1 MQSNKVIQDKTNC
14 KDEKSNTDYCAKK
27 DNAVSLQKVR
37 FSYDGG
43 KTWILDGID
52 LEIAYGQRIAII
64 GKNGSG
70 KSTLSKII
78 AGLSSPDSGIV
89 TLCGIKVFETNNVD
103 SKAYQKARESIGALF
118 QSPEDQIVTT
128 VVEDDVAFG
137 LENLCASKE
146 FMKQNISNALRAVN
160 MENHRFSDPS
170 NMSGGQQQRVAI
182 ASSIA
187 TQSKLLVLDEPTS
200 MLDACAKADVN
211 KLFDKLQARG
221 TTIVQ
226 VTHKIS
232 ECKNADRILMLENG
246 KLRDVSLLELD
257 EFYAEKSPAVIESKR
272 MTENAEKS
280 NAESKNKRDSNKA
293 SKNAAIEISNL
304 SVSYANS
311 QNPIIRDYSL
321 SVKAGEIVAIMGKNG
336 CGKSTLAK
344 AICGLIK
351 YDSGS
356 ICVNGIKISEK
367 TSKSQMRAVR
377 KNIGY
382 VMQLPEQQLFAQTVF
397 EDVAYGPKNFGLEG
411 CELRSR
417 VLSALKSLH
426 IEHLAQKSPFEL
438 SGGQQRLAAIAG
450 ILACNPKILVL
461 DEPTAGL
468 DFEYAKI
475 VLKILSDLHNKG
487 VTIIVITHDFSE
499 AKSLGAR
506 IVTLDSH
513 EKKQVP
519 EQAQDEKLEN
529 TSENAIANG
538 NANTNENTSKN
549 VSTNGSENTS
559 KNKNKNKSLL
569 SLFNTRIILI
579 SCLILMFSAFSITNF
594 YQLGILALSTLALIF
609 LARISPIELLLSLH
623 MFIAIFV
630 FSGLFNL
637 LVVHSGRGLFRI
649 GPILITDDGIKFA
662 ILFASRFS
670 LVILIGSIIVLTI
683 SQTRL
688 TEACASIIS
697 PLKIVGL
704 PSQEIALIMSLAL
717 RFLPTLSKEA
727 ESVALAQ
734 IARGG
739 NIKDGSIKK
748 RLQAITS
755 LIVPGF
761 ASVIRHANTLG
772 LALDSRCYVPGAKRT
787 HLHTEKMRLKDFALL
802 IITLGIV
809 CGIISAGIFV

>member
-1 MQSNKVIQDKTNC
+1 MQSNKVIQDKASDKTSY

-52 LEIAYGQRIAII
+52 LEIAYGQRISII

-70 KSTLSKII
+70 KSTLAKII

-89 TLCGIKVFETNNVD
+89 TLCGIKVFEANNVD

-187 TQSKLLVLDEPTS
+187 TKSKLLVLDEPTS
-200 MLDACAKADVN
+200 MLDSCAKEDVD
-211 KLFDKLQARG
+211 KLFDKLQTSG

-257 EFYAEKSPAVIESKR
+257 EFFTEKSPAVIESKS
-272 MTENAEKS
+272 MTENAKKS
-280 NAESKNKRDSNKA
+280 NT
-293 SKNAAIEISNL
+293 AIEISNL
-304 SVSYANS
+304 NVSYTNS
-311 QNPIIRDYSL
+311 QSPIIRDYSL
-321 SVKAGEIVAIMGKNG
+321 SVKSGEIVAIMGKNG

-344 AICGLIK
+344 AICALIK

-367 TSKSQMRAVR
+367 TSKSQMREIR

-411 CELRSR
+411 RELHSR
-417 VLSALKSLH
+417 VLNALKSLH

-450 ILACNPKILVL
+450 VLACNPKILVL

-487 VTIIVITHDFSE
+487 ITIIVITHDLNE

-506 IVTLDSH
+506 IVTLESR
-513 EKKQVP
+513 KKKEIQEP
-519 EQAQDEKLEN
+519 AQDEKLEN
-529 TSENAIANG
+529 ASENV
-538 NANTNENTSKN
+538 NEKKN
-549 VSTNGSENTS
+549 EI
-559 KNKNKNKSLL
+559 KNKSLL

-609 LARISPIELLLSLH
+609 LARISPIKLLLSLH

-630 FSGLFNL
+630 FSGMFNL
-637 LVVHSGRGLFRI
+637 LVVHSGREIFKI
-649 GPILITDDGIKFA
+649 GPLLITDDGIKFA

-683 SQTRL
+683 SQTQL

-697 PLKIVGL
+697 PLRIIGL

-717 RFLPTLSKEA
+717 RFLPTLAKEA

-802 IITLGIV
+802 IITLAIV
-809 CGIISAGIFV
+809 CGIIFAGIFV

>member
-1 MQSNKVIQDKTNC
+1 MQSNKVIQYKTSC
-14 KDEKSNTDYCAKK
+14 KDEKSNMDYCAKK

-70 KSTLSKII
+70 KSTLAKII

-89 TLCGIKVFETNNVD
+89 TLCGIKVFEANNVD

-146 FMKQNISNALRAVN
+146 FMKQNISKALCAVN

-187 TQSKLLVLDEPTS
+187 TKSKLLVLDEPTS
-200 MLDACAKADVN
+200 MLDSCAKTDVN
-211 KLFDKLQARG
+211 KLFDKLQTRG
-221 TTIVQ
+221 TTIIQ

-246 KLRDVSLLELD
+246 KLRDVSLLELE
-257 EFYAEKSPAVIESKR
+257 EFYAEKSPAVIGSKS
-272 MTENAEKS
+272 MTENVEKSNAENS
-280 NAESKNKRDSNKA
+280 NAESKNKRDSNKTN
-293 SKNAAIEISNL
+293 KNAAIEISNL

-344 AICGLIK
+344 AICALIK

-367 TSKSQMRAVR
+367 TSKSQMREIR

-499 AKSLGAR
+499 AKALGAR
-506 IVTLDSH
+506 IVTLDSR
-513 EKKQVP
+513 KKKEIQ
-519 EQAQDEKLEN
+519 EHAQDEKLEN
-529 TSENAIANG
+529 ASE
-538 NANTNENTSKN
+538 
-549 VSTNGSENTS
+549 NGSE
-559 KNKNKNKSLL
+559 NKNKSLL

-594 YQLGILALSTLALIF
+594 YQLGILALSTLVLIF
-609 LARISPIELLLSLH
+609 LARISPIKLFLSLH

-697 PLKIVGL
+697 PLKSVGL

-717 RFLPTLSKEA
+717 RFLPTLAKEA

-787 HLHTEKMRLKDFALL
+787 HLHTEKIHIKDFALL

-809 CGIISAGIFV
+809 FGIIFAGIFI

>member
-1 MQSNKVIQDKTNC
+1 MQSNKVIQDKTCC
-14 KDEKSNTDYCAKK
+14 KVEKSNTDYFAKK

-70 KSTLSKII
+70 KSTLAKII

-89 TLCGIKVFETNNVD
+89 TLCGIKVFEANNVD

-160 MENHRFSDPS
+160 MENHRFNDPS

-187 TQSKLLVLDEPTS
+187 TKSKLLVLDEPTS
-200 MLDACAKADVN
+200 MLDSCAKEDVN
-211 KLFDKLQARG
+211 KLFNKLQTSG

-257 EFYAEKSPAVIESKR
+257 EFFTEKSPAVIESKS
-272 MTENAEKS
+272 MTENAKKS
-280 NAESKNKRDSNKA
+280 NT
-293 SKNAAIEISNL
+293 AIEISNL
-304 SVSYANS
+304 NVSYTNS
-311 QNPIIRDYSL
+311 QTPIIRDYSL
-321 SVKAGEIVAIMGKNG
+321 SVKSGEIVAIMGKNG

-344 AICGLIK
+344 AICALIK

-367 TSKSQMRAVR
+367 TSKSQMREIR

-411 CELRSR
+411 RELHSR
-417 VLSALKSLH
+417 VLNALKSLH

-450 ILACNPKILVL
+450 VLACNPKILVL

-487 VTIIVITHDFSE
+487 ITIIVITHNLNE

-506 IVTLDSH
+506 IVTLESR
-513 EKKQVP
+513 KKKEIQ
-519 EQAQDEKLEN
+519 EHAQDEKLEN
-529 TSENAIANG
+529 ASENV
-538 NANTNENTSKN
+538 NEKKN
-549 VSTNGSENTS
+549 EI
-559 KNKNKNKSLL
+559 KNKSLL

-609 LARISPIELLLSLH
+609 LARISPIKLLLSLH

-630 FSGLFNL
+630 FSGMFNL
-637 LVVHSGRGLFRI
+637 LVVHSGREIFKI
-649 GPILITDDGIKFA
+649 GPLLITDDGIKFA

-697 PLKIVGL
+697 PLKSVGL

-748 RLQAITS
+748 RLRAITS

-772 LALDSRCYVPGAKRT
+772 LALDSRCYVPGSKRT

-802 IITLGIV
+802 IITLAIV
-809 CGIISAGIFV
+809 CGIIFAGIFVY

>member
-1 MQSNKVIQDKTNC
+1 MQSNKVIQDKTCC
-14 KDEKSNTDYCAKK
+14 KVEKSNTDYCAKK
-27 DNAVSLQKVR
+27 DNAISLQKVR

-70 KSTLSKII
+70 KSTLAKII

-89 TLCGIKVFETNNVD
+89 TLCGIKVFEANNVD

-187 TQSKLLVLDEPTS
+187 TKSKLLVLDEPTS
-200 MLDACAKADVN
+200 MLDSCAKEDVN
-211 KLFDKLQARG
+211 KLFNKLQTSG

-257 EFYAEKSPAVIESKR
+257 EFFTEKSPAVIESKS
-272 MTENAEKS
+272 MTENAKKS
-280 NAESKNKRDSNKA
+280 NT
-293 SKNAAIEISNL
+293 AIEISNL
-304 SVSYANS
+304 NVSYTNS
-311 QNPIIRDYSL
+311 QTPIIRDYSL
-321 SVKAGEIVAIMGKNG
+321 SVKSGEIVAIMGKNG

-344 AICGLIK
+344 AICALIK

-367 TSKSQMRAVR
+367 TSKSQMREIR

-411 CELRSR
+411 RELHSR
-417 VLSALKSLH
+417 VLNALKSLH

-487 VTIIVITHDFSE
+487 VTIIVITHDLNE

-506 IVTLDSH
+506 IVTLDSR
-513 EKKQVP
+513 KKKEIQ
-519 EQAQDEKLEN
+519 EHAQDEKLEN
-529 TSENAIANG
+529 ASENV
-538 NANTNENTSKN
+538 NEI
-549 VSTNGSENTS
+549 
-559 KNKNKNKSLL
+559 KNKSLL

-609 LARISPIELLLSLH
+609 LARISPIKLLLSLH

-630 FSGLFNL
+630 FSGMFNL
-637 LVVHSGRGLFRI
+637 LVVHSGREIFKI
-649 GPILITDDGIKFA
+649 GPLLITDDGIKFA

-683 SQTRL
+683 SQTQL

-697 PLKIVGL
+697 PLKIIGL

-717 RFLPTLSKEA
+717 RFLPTLAKEA

-787 HLHTEKMRLKDFALL
+787 HLHTEKIRIKDFALL
-802 IITLGIV
+802 SVTLAIV
-809 CGIISAGIFV
+809 CGIIFAGIFV

>member
-1 MQSNKVIQDKTNC
+1 MQSNKVIQDKTCC
-14 KDEKSNTDYCAKK
+14 KVEKSNTDYFAKK

-70 KSTLSKII
+70 KSTLAKII

-89 TLCGIKVFETNNVD
+89 TLCGIKVFEANNVD

-187 TQSKLLVLDEPTS
+187 TKSKLLVLDEPTS
-200 MLDACAKADVN
+200 MLDSCAKEDVN
-211 KLFDKLQARG
+211 KLFNKLQTSG

-257 EFYAEKSPAVIESKR
+257 EFFTEKSPAVIESKS
-272 MTENAEKS
+272 MTENAKKS
-280 NAESKNKRDSNKA
+280 NT
-293 SKNAAIEISNL
+293 AIEISNL
-304 SVSYANS
+304 NVSYTNS
-311 QNPIIRDYSL
+311 QSPIIRDYSL
-321 SVKAGEIVAIMGKNG
+321 SVKSGEIVAIMGKNG

-344 AICGLIK
+344 AICALIK

-367 TSKSQMRAVR
+367 TSKSQMREIR

-411 CELRSR
+411 RELHSR
-417 VLSALKSLH
+417 VLNALKSLH

-450 ILACNPKILVL
+450 VLACNPKILVL

-487 VTIIVITHDFSE
+487 ITIIVITHNLNE

-506 IVTLDSH
+506 IVTLESR
-513 EKKQVP
+513 KKKEIQ
-519 EQAQDEKLEN
+519 EHAQDEKLEN
-529 TSENAIANG
+529 ASENV
-538 NANTNENTSKN
+538 NEKKN
-549 VSTNGSENTS
+549 EI
-559 KNKNKNKSLL
+559 KNKSLL

-609 LARISPIELLLSLH
+609 LARISPIKLLLSLH

-630 FSGLFNL
+630 FSGMFNL
-637 LVVHSGRGLFRI
+637 LVVHSGREIFKI
-649 GPILITDDGIKFA
+649 GPLLITDDGIKFA

-697 PLKIVGL
+697 PLKSVGL

-748 RLQAITS
+748 RLRAITS

-772 LALDSRCYVPGAKRT
+772 LALDSRCYVPGSKRT

-802 IITLGIV
+802 IITLAIV
-809 CGIISAGIFV
+809 CGIIFAGIFVY

>member
-1 MQSNKVIQDKTNC
+1 MQSNKVIQDKTCC
-14 KDEKSNTDYCAKK
+14 KVEKSNTDYFAKK

-70 KSTLSKII
+70 KSTLAKII

-89 TLCGIKVFETNNVD
+89 TLCGIKVFEANNVD

-187 TQSKLLVLDEPTS
+187 TKSKLIVLDEPTS
-200 MLDACAKADVN
+200 MLDSCAKEDVN
-211 KLFDKLQARG
+211 KLFNKLQTSG

-257 EFYAEKSPAVIESKR
+257 EFFTEKSPAVIESKS
-272 MTENAEKS
+272 MTENAKKS
-280 NAESKNKRDSNKA
+280 NT
-293 SKNAAIEISNL
+293 AIEISNL
-304 SVSYANS
+304 NVSYTNS
-311 QNPIIRDYSL
+311 QTPIIRDYSL
-321 SVKAGEIVAIMGKNG
+321 SVKSGEIVAIMGKNG

-344 AICGLIK
+344 TICALIK

-367 TSKSQMRAVR
+367 TSKSQMREIR

-411 CELRSR
+411 RELHSR
-417 VLSALKSLH
+417 VLNALKSLH

-450 ILACNPKILVL
+450 VLACNPKILVL

-487 VTIIVITHDFSE
+487 ITIIVITHDLNE

-506 IVTLDSH
+506 IVTLESR
-513 EKKQVP
+513 KKKEIQEP
-519 EQAQDEKLEN
+519 AQDEKLEN
-529 TSENAIANG
+529 ASENV
-538 NANTNENTSKN
+538 NEKKN
-549 VSTNGSENTS
+549 EI
-559 KNKNKNKSLL
+559 KNKSLL

-609 LARISPIELLLSLH
+609 LARISPIKLLLSLH

-630 FSGLFNL
+630 FSGMFNL
-637 LVVHSGRGLFRI
+637 LVVHSGREIFKI
-649 GPILITDDGIKFA
+649 GPLLITDDGIKFA

-683 SQTRL
+683 SQTQL

-697 PLKIVGL
+697 PLRIIGL

-717 RFLPTLSKEA
+717 RFLPTLAKEA

-802 IITLGIV
+802 IITLAIV
-809 CGIISAGIFV
+809 CGIIFAGIFV

>member
-1 MQSNKVIQDKTNC
+1 MQSNKVIQDKTSC
-14 KDEKSNTDYCAKK
+14 KVEKSNTDYCAKK

-89 TLCGIKVFETNNVD
+89 TLCGIKVFEANNVD

-187 TQSKLLVLDEPTS
+187 TKSKLLVLDEPTS
-200 MLDACAKADVN
+200 MLDSCAKEDVN
-211 KLFDKLQARG
+211 KLFDKLQASG

-257 EFYAEKSPAVIESKR
+257 EFFTEKSPAVIESKS
-272 MTENAEKS
+272 MTKNVESS
-280 NAESKNKRDSNKA
+280 NT
-293 SKNAAIEISNL
+293 AIEISNL
-304 SVSYANS
+304 RLSYSKN
-311 QNPIIRDYSL
+311 QTPILCDYSL
-321 SVKAGEIVAIMGKNG
+321 SVKSGEIVAIMGKNG

-344 AICGLIK
+344 AICALIK

-367 TSKSQMRAVR
+367 TNKSQMREIR

-411 CELRSR
+411 RELHSR
-417 VLSALKSLH
+417 VLNTLKSLH

-438 SGGQQRLAAIAG
+438 SGGQQRLVAIAG

-487 VTIIVITHDFSE
+487 VTIIVITHDLNE

-506 IVTLDSH
+506 IVTLDSN
-513 EKKQVP
+513 KKKRVQ
-519 EQAQDEKLEN
+519 EQDEKLEN
-529 TSENAIANG
+529 ASE
-538 NANTNENTSKN
+538 
-549 VSTNGSENTS
+549 NGSE
-559 KNKNKNKSLL
+559 NKNKNKSLL

-609 LARISPIELLLSLH
+609 LARISPIKLLLSLH

-630 FSGLFNL
+630 FSGMFNL
-637 LVVHSGRGLFRI
+637 LVVHSGKGLFRI
-649 GPILITDDGIKFA
+649 GPLLITDDGIKFA

-697 PLKIVGL
+697 PLKSVGL

-748 RLQAITS
+748 RLRAITS

-787 HLHTEKMRLKDFALL
+787 HLHTEKIHIKDFALL
-802 IITLGIV
+802 SVTLAIV
-809 CGIISAGIFV
+809 FGIIFAGIFIA

>member
-1 MQSNKVIQDKTNC
+1 MQSNKVIQYKTSC
-14 KDEKSNTDYCAKK
+14 KVEKSNTDYCAKK

-89 TLCGIKVFETNNVD
+89 TLCGIKVFEANNVD

-187 TQSKLLVLDEPTS
+187 TKSKLLVLDEPTS
-200 MLDACAKADVN
+200 MLDSCAKEDVN
-211 KLFDKLQARG
+211 KLFDKLQTSG

-257 EFYAEKSPAVIESKR
+257 EFFTEKSPAVIESKS
-272 MTENAEKS
+272 MTENVENS
-280 NAESKNKRDSNKA
+280 NIASKNKHDSNKTNKNTA
-293 SKNAAIEISNL
+293 IEVSNLRLSYSKN
-304 SVSYANS
+304 
-311 QNPIIRDYSL
+311 QTPILCDYSL
-321 SVKAGEIVAIMGKNG
+321 SVKSGEIVAIMGKNG

-344 AICGLIK
+344 AICALIK

-367 TSKSQMRAVR
+367 TSKSQMREIR

-411 CELRSR
+411 RELHYR
-417 VLSALKSLH
+417 VLNALKSLH

-450 ILACNPKILVL
+450 VLACNPKILVL

-487 VTIIVITHDFSE
+487 VTIIVITHDLNE

-506 IVTLDSH
+506 IVTLDSN
-513 EKKQVP
+513 KKKEIQ
-519 EQAQDEKLEN
+519 EHAQDEKLEN
-529 TSENAIANG
+529 ASENDSG
-538 NANTNENTSKN
+538 NKNE
-549 VSTNGSENTS
+549 
-559 KNKNKNKSLL
+559 NKNKSLL

-609 LARISPIELLLSLH
+609 LARISPIKLLLSLH

-630 FSGLFNL
+630 FSGMFNL
-637 LVVHSGRGLFRI
+637 LVVHSGKELFRI
-649 GPILITDDGIKFA
+649 GPLLITDDGIKFA

-772 LALDSRCYVPGAKRT
+772 LALDSRCYIPGAKRT
-787 HLHTEKMRLKDFALL
+787 HLHTEKIHIKDFALL
-802 IITLGIV
+802 SITLAIV
-809 CGIISAGIFV
+809 CGIIFAGIFVY

>member
-1 MQSNKVIQDKTNC
+1 MQSNKVIQDKASDKTSY

-52 LEIAYGQRIAII
+52 LEIAYGQRISII

-70 KSTLSKII
+70 KSTLAKII

-89 TLCGIKVFETNNVD
+89 TLCGIKVFEANNVD

-187 TQSKLLVLDEPTS
+187 TKSKLLVLDEPTS
-200 MLDACAKADVN
+200 MLDSCAKEDVN
-211 KLFDKLQARG
+211 KLFDKLQASG

-257 EFYAEKSPAVIESKR
+257 EFFTEKSPAVIESKS
-272 MTENAEKS
+272 MTENAENS
-280 NAESKNKRDSNKA
+280 NIASSNIASKNKHDSNKTN
-293 SKNAAIEISNL
+293 KNIAIEISNL
-304 SVSYANS
+304 RLSYSKN
-311 QNPIIRDYSL
+311 QTPILCDYSL
-321 SVKAGEIVAIMGKNG
+321 SVKSGEIVAIMGKNG

-344 AICGLIK
+344 AICALIK

-367 TSKSQMRAVR
+367 TSKSQMREIR

-411 CELRSR
+411 RELHSR
-417 VLSALKSLH
+417 VLNALKSLH

-468 DFEYAKI
+468 DFEYEKI

-487 VTIIVITHDFSE
+487 VTIIVITHDLNE
-499 AKSLGAR
+499 AKALGAR
-506 IVTLDSH
+506 IITLDSR
-513 EKKQVP
+513 KKKEIQ
-519 EQAQDEKLEN
+519 EHAQDEKLEN
-529 TSENAIANG
+529 ASE
-538 NANTNENTSKN
+538 
-549 VSTNGSENTS
+549 NGSE
-559 KNKNKNKSLL
+559 NKNKSLL

-609 LARISPIELLLSLH
+609 LARISPIKLLLSLH

-630 FSGLFNL
+630 FSGMFNL

-649 GPILITDDGIKFA
+649 GPLLITDDGIKFA

-697 PLKIVGL
+697 PLKSVGL
-704 PSQEIALIMSLAL
+704 PTQEIALIMSLAL

-748 RLQAITS
+748 RLRAITS

-787 HLHTEKMRLKDFALL
+787 HLHTEKIHIKDFALL
-802 IITLGIV
+802 SVTLAIV
-809 CGIISAGIFV
+809 CGIIFAGIFI

>member
-1 MQSNKVIQDKTNC
+1 MQSNKVIQDKTCC
-14 KDEKSNTDYCAKK
+14 KVEKSNTDYCAKK

-70 KSTLSKII
+70 KSTLAKII

-89 TLCGIKVFETNNVD
+89 KLCGIKVFETNNVD

-187 TQSKLLVLDEPTS
+187 TRSKLLVLDEPTS
-200 MLDACAKADVN
+200 MLDSYAKEDVD
-211 KLFDKLQARG
+211 KLFDKLQTSG

-257 EFYAEKSPAVIESKR
+257 EFFTEKSPAVIEK
-272 MTENAEKS
+272 NATQKNETQKNAKKS
-280 NAESKNKRDSNKA
+280 NI
-293 SKNAAIEISNL
+293 AIEVSNL
-304 SVSYANS
+304 KLSYNKN
-311 QNPIIRDYSL
+311 QTPILRDYSL
-321 SVKAGEIVAIMGKNG
+321 SVKSGEIVAIMGKNG

-344 AICGLIK
+344 AICALIK

-367 TSKSQMRAVR
+367 TSKSQMREIR

-411 CELRSR
+411 RELHSR
-417 VLSALKSLH
+417 VLNALKSLH

-450 ILACNPKILVL
+450 VLACNPKILVL

-487 VTIIVITHDFSE
+487 ITIIVITHDLNE

-506 IVTLDSH
+506 IVTLESR
-513 EKKQVP
+513 KKKEIQ
-519 EQAQDEKLEN
+519 EHAQDEKLEN
-529 TSENAIANG
+529 ASENV
-538 NANTNENTSKN
+538 NEKKN
-549 VSTNGSENTS
+549 EI
-559 KNKNKNKSLL
+559 KNKSLL

-609 LARISPIELLLSLH
+609 LARISPIKLLLSLH

-630 FSGLFNL
+630 FSGMFNL
-637 LVVHSGRGLFRI
+637 LVVHSGREIFKI
-649 GPILITDDGIKFA
+649 GPLLITDDGIKFA

-683 SQTRL
+683 SQTQL

-697 PLKIVGL
+697 PLKIIGL

-717 RFLPTLSKEA
+717 RFLPTLAKEA

-787 HLHTEKMRLKDFALL
+787 HLHTEKIRIKDFALL
-802 IITLGIV
+802 SVTLAIV
-809 CGIISAGIFV
+809 CGIIFAGIFV

>member
-1 MQSNKVIQDKTNC
+1 MQSNKVIQDKTCC
-14 KDEKSNTDYCAKK
+14 KVEKSNTDYFAKK

-70 KSTLSKII
+70 KSTLAKII

-89 TLCGIKVFETNNVD
+89 TLCGIKVFEANNVD

-187 TQSKLLVLDEPTS
+187 TKSKLLVLDEPTS
-200 MLDACAKADVN
+200 MLDSCAKEDVN
-211 KLFDKLQARG
+211 KLFNKLQTSG

-257 EFYAEKSPAVIESKR
+257 EFFTEKSPSVIESKS
-272 MTENAEKS
+272 MTENAKKS
-280 NAESKNKRDSNKA
+280 NT
-293 SKNAAIEISNL
+293 AIEISNL
-304 SVSYANS
+304 NVSYTNS
-311 QNPIIRDYSL
+311 QTPIIRDYSL
-321 SVKAGEIVAIMGKNG
+321 SVKSGEIVAIMGKNG

-344 AICGLIK
+344 AICALIK

-367 TSKSQMRAVR
+367 TSKSQMREIR

-411 CELRSR
+411 RELHSR
-417 VLSALKSLH
+417 VLNALKSLH

-450 ILACNPKILVL
+450 VLACNPKILVL

-487 VTIIVITHDFSE
+487 ITIIVITHDLNE

-506 IVTLDSH
+506 IVTLESR
-513 EKKQVP
+513 KKKEIQ
-519 EQAQDEKLEN
+519 EHAQDEKLEN
-529 TSENAIANG
+529 ASENV
-538 NANTNENTSKN
+538 NEKKN
-549 VSTNGSENTS
+549 EI
-559 KNKNKNKSLL
+559 KNKSLL

-609 LARISPIELLLSLH
+609 LARISPIKLLLSLH

-630 FSGLFNL
+630 FSGMFNL
-637 LVVHSGRGLFRI
+637 LVVHSGREIFKI
-649 GPILITDDGIKFA
+649 GPLLITDDGIKFA

-683 SQTRL
+683 SQTQL

-697 PLKIVGL
+697 PLRIIGL

-717 RFLPTLSKEA
+717 RFLPTLAKEA

-802 IITLGIV
+802 IITLAIV
-809 CGIISAGIFV
+809 CGIIFAGIFV

>member
-1 MQSNKVIQDKTNC
+1 MQSNKFIQDKTSC
-14 KDEKSNTDYCAKK
+14 KDEKSNKYYCTKK
-27 DNAVSLQKVR
+27 DNAVSLQNIR

-70 KSTLSKII
+70 KSTLAKII

-103 SKAYQKARESIGALF
+103 PKAYQKARESIGALF

-146 FMKQNISNALRAVN
+146 FMKHNINNALRAVN
-160 MENHRFSDPS
+160 MENQRFSNPS

-187 TQSKLLVLDEPTS
+187 MQSKLLVLDEPTS
-200 MLDACAKADVN
+200 MLDSYAKADVD
-211 KLFDKLQARG
+211 KLFETLQTRG

-246 KLRDVSLLELD
+246 RLRDVCISKLEG
-257 EFYAEKSPAVIESKR
+257 FCKEKSPAVIESKS
-272 MTENAEKS
+272 MTENVETSNPKKS
-280 NAESKNKRDSNKA
+280 NT
-293 SKNAAIEISNL
+293 AIEISNL
-304 SVSYANS
+304 NVSYANS
-311 QNPIIRDYSL
+311 QSPIIKDYSL
-321 SVKAGEIVAIMGKNG
+321 SVKSGEIVAIMGKNG

-356 ICVNGIKISEK
+356 VYINGIKISEK
-367 TSKSQMRAVR
+367 TSKSQMREIR

-397 EDVAYGPKNFGLEG
+397 EDVEYGPKNFGLEG
-411 CELRSR
+411 CELDSR
-417 VLSALKSLH
+417 VLNTLKSLH

-450 ILACNPKILVL
+450 VLACNPKILVL

-468 DFEYAKI
+468 DFESAE
-475 VLKILSDLHNKG
+475 ILRRILNDLHNKG
-487 VTIIVITHDFSE
+487 VTIIVVTHDLNE
-499 AKSLGAR
+499 AKTLGAR
-506 IVTLDSH
+506 IVTLDSR
-513 EKKQVP
+513 EKK

-529 TSENAIANG
+529 ASE
-538 NANTNENTSKN
+538 
-549 VSTNGSENTS
+549 NGSEN
-559 KNKNKNKSLL
+559 KNENKNKSLL

-609 LARISPIELLLSLH
+609 LARISPIKLLLSLH

-630 FSGLFNL
+630 FSGMFNL
-637 LVVHSGRGLFRI
+637 LVVHSGKGLFRI
-649 GPILITDDGIKFA
+649 GPLLITDDGIKFA

-697 PLKIVGL
+697 PLKSVGL

-748 RLQAITS
+748 RLRAITS

-761 ASVIRHANTLG
+761 ASVIRHADTLG

-802 IITLGIV
+802 IITLAIV
-809 CGIISAGIFV
+809 FGIIFAGIFIY

>member
-1 MQSNKVIQDKTNC
+1 MQSNKVIQDKTSC
-14 KDEKSNTDYCAKK
+14 KDEKSNKDYCTKK
-27 DNAVSLQKVR
+27 DNAVSLQNIR

-70 KSTLSKII
+70 KSTLAKII

-103 SKAYQKARESIGALF
+103 PKAYQKARESIGALF

-146 FMKQNISNALRAVN
+146 FMKHNINNALRAVN
-160 MENHRFSDPS
+160 MENQRFSNPS

-187 TQSKLLVLDEPTS
+187 MQSKLLVLDEPTS
-200 MLDACAKADVN
+200 MLDSCAKADVD
-211 KLFDKLQARG
+211 KLFETLQTRG

-246 KLRDVSLLELD
+246 KLRDVCISKLEG
-257 EFYAEKSPAVIESKR
+257 FCKEKSPAVIESKS
-272 MTENAEKS
+272 MTENAKKS
-280 NAESKNKRDSNKA
+280 NTKKSNT
-293 SKNAAIEISNL
+293 AIEISNL
-304 SVSYANS
+304 NVSYANS
-311 QNPIIRDYSL
+311 QSPIIRDYSL

-356 ICVNGIKISEK
+356 VYINGIKISEK
-367 TSKSQMRAVR
+367 TSKSQMREIR

-411 CELRSR
+411 CELDSR
-417 VLSALKSLH
+417 VLNTLKSLH

-450 ILACNPKILVL
+450 VLACNPKILVL

-468 DFEYAKI
+468 DFESAE
-475 VLKILSDLHNKG
+475 ILRRILNDLHNKG
-487 VTIIVITHDFSE
+487 VTIIVVTHDLNE
-499 AKSLGAR
+499 AKTLGAR
-506 IVTLDSH
+506 IVTLDSR
-513 EKKQVP
+513 EKKK
-519 EQAQDEKLEN
+519 QAQDEKLEN
-529 TSENAIANG
+529 A
-538 NANTNENTSKN
+538 NEN
-549 VSTNGSENTS
+549 VSE
-559 KNKNKNKSLL
+559 NKNKSLL

-594 YQLGILALSTLALIF
+594 YQLGILALSTLVLIF
-609 LARISPIELLLSLH
+609 LARISPIKLLSSLH

-649 GPILITDDGIKFA
+649 GPLLITDDGIKFA

-683 SQTRL
+683 SQTQL
-688 TEACASIIS
+688 SEACASIIS
-697 PLKIVGL
+697 PLKIIGL

-717 RFLPTLSKEA
+717 RFLPTLAKEA

-761 ASVIRHANTLG
+761 ASVIRHADTLG

-802 IITLGIV
+802 IITLAIV
-809 CGIISAGIFV
+809 CGIIFAGIFV

>member
-1 MQSNKVIQDKTNC
+1 MQSNKVIQYKTSC
-14 KDEKSNTDYCAKK
+14 KDEKSNMDYCAKK

-89 TLCGIKVFETNNVD
+89 TLCGIKVFEANNVD

-146 FMKQNISNALRAVN
+146 FMKKNISNALRAVN

-187 TQSKLLVLDEPTS
+187 TKSKLLVLDEPTS
-200 MLDACAKADVN
+200 MLDSCAKEDVN
-211 KLFDKLQARG
+211 KLFDKLQASG

-257 EFYAEKSPAVIESKR
+257 EFFTEKSPAVIESKS
-272 MTENAEKS
+272 MTENVENS
-280 NAESKNKRDSNKA
+280 NT
-293 SKNAAIEISNL
+293 AIEISNL
-304 SVSYANS
+304 RLSYSKN
-311 QNPIIRDYSL
+311 QTPILCDYSL
-321 SVKAGEIVAIMGKNG
+321 SVKSGEIVAIMGKNG

-344 AICGLIK
+344 AICALIK

-367 TSKSQMRAVR
+367 TSKSQMREIR

-411 CELRSR
+411 CELDSR
-417 VLSALKSLH
+417 VLNTLKSMH

-438 SGGQQRLAAIAG
+438 SGGQQRLVAIAG

-506 IVTLDSH
+506 IVTLDSNK
-513 EKKQVP
+513 KKQVQ
-519 EQAQDEKLEN
+519 EQVQVQAQAEKLEN
-529 TSENAIANG
+529 GSD
-538 NANTNENTSKN
+538 
-549 VSTNGSENTS
+549 NGSEN
-559 KNKNKNKSLL
+559 KNENKNKSLL

-609 LARISPIELLLSLH
+609 LARISPIKLLLSLH

-630 FSGLFNL
+630 FSGMFNL
-637 LVVHSGRGLFRI
+637 LVVHSGKELFRI
-649 GPILITDDGIKFA
+649 GPLSITDDGIKFA

-748 RLQAITS
+748 RLRAITS

-787 HLHTEKMRLKDFALL
+787 HLHTEKIRIKDFAVLSV
-802 IITLGIV
+802 TLAIV
-809 CGIISAGIFV
+809 CGIIFAGIFI

>member
-1 MQSNKVIQDKTNC
+1 MQSNKVIQDKTCC
-14 KDEKSNTDYCAKK
+14 KVEKSNTDYFAKK

-70 KSTLSKII
+70 KSTLAKII

-89 TLCGIKVFETNNVD
+89 TLCGIKVFEANNVD

-160 MENHRFSDPS
+160 MENHSFSDPS

-187 TQSKLLVLDEPTS
+187 TKSKLLVLDEPTS
-200 MLDACAKADVN
+200 MLDSCAKEDVN
-211 KLFDKLQARG
+211 KLFNKLQTSG

-257 EFYAEKSPAVIESKR
+257 EFFTEKSPAVIESKS
-272 MTENAEKS
+272 MTENAKKS
-280 NAESKNKRDSNKA
+280 NT
-293 SKNAAIEISNL
+293 AIEISNL
-304 SVSYANS
+304 NVSYTNS
-311 QNPIIRDYSL
+311 QTPIIRDYSL
-321 SVKAGEIVAIMGKNG
+321 SVKSGEIVAIMGKNG

-344 AICGLIK
+344 AICALIK

-367 TSKSQMRAVR
+367 TSKSQMREIR

-411 CELRSR
+411 RELHSR
-417 VLSALKSLH
+417 VLNALKSLH

-450 ILACNPKILVL
+450 VLACNPKILVL

-487 VTIIVITHDFSE
+487 ITIIVITHDLNE

-506 IVTLDSH
+506 IVTLESR
-513 EKKQVP
+513 KKKEIQ
-519 EQAQDEKLEN
+519 EHAQDEKLEN
-529 TSENAIANG
+529 ASENV
-538 NANTNENTSKN
+538 NEKKN
-549 VSTNGSENTS
+549 EI
-559 KNKNKNKSLL
+559 KNKSLL

-609 LARISPIELLLSLH
+609 LARISPIKLLLSLH

-630 FSGLFNL
+630 FSGMFNL
-637 LVVHSGRGLFRI
+637 LVVHSGREIFKI
-649 GPILITDDGIKFA
+649 GPLLITDDGIKFA

-683 SQTRL
+683 SQTQL

-697 PLKIVGL
+697 PLKIIGL

-717 RFLPTLSKEA
+717 RFLPTLAKEA

-787 HLHTEKMRLKDFALL
+787 HLHTEKIRIKDFALL
-802 IITLGIV
+802 SVTLAIV
-809 CGIISAGIFV
+809 CGIIFAGIFV

>member
-1 MQSNKVIQDKTNC
+1 MQSNKVIQYKTSC
-14 KDEKSNTDYCAKK
+14 KVEKSNTDYFAKK

-89 TLCGIKVFETNNVD
+89 TLCGIKVFEANNVD

-187 TQSKLLVLDEPTS
+187 TKSKLLVLDEPTS
-200 MLDACAKADVN
+200 MLDSCAKEDVN
-211 KLFDKLQARG
+211 KLFNKLQTSG

-257 EFYAEKSPAVIESKR
+257 EFFTEKSPAVIESKS
-272 MTENAEKS
+272 MTENAKKS
-280 NAESKNKRDSNKA
+280 NT
-293 SKNAAIEISNL
+293 AIEISNL
-304 SVSYANS
+304 NVSYTNS
-311 QNPIIRDYSL
+311 QTPIIRDYSL
-321 SVKAGEIVAIMGKNG
+321 SVKSGEIVAIMGKNG

-344 AICGLIK
+344 AICALIK

-367 TSKSQMRAVR
+367 TSKSQMREIR

-411 CELRSR
+411 RELHSR
-417 VLSALKSLH
+417 VLNALKSLH

-450 ILACNPKILVL
+450 VLACNPKILVL

-487 VTIIVITHDFSE
+487 ITIIVITHDLNE

-506 IVTLDSH
+506 IVTLESR
-513 EKKQVP
+513 KKKEIQEP
-519 EQAQDEKLEN
+519 AQDEKLEN
-529 TSENAIANG
+529 ASENV
-538 NANTNENTSKN
+538 NEKKN
-549 VSTNGSENTS
+549 EI
-559 KNKNKNKSLL
+559 KNKSLL

-609 LARISPIELLLSLH
+609 LARISPIKLLLSLH

-630 FSGLFNL
+630 FSGMFNL
-637 LVVHSGRGLFRI
+637 LVVHSGREIFKI
-649 GPILITDDGIKFA
+649 GPLLITDDGIKFA

-683 SQTRL
+683 SQTQL

-697 PLKIVGL
+697 PLKIIGL

-717 RFLPTLSKEA
+717 RFLPTLAKEA

-787 HLHTEKMRLKDFALL
+787 HLHTEKIRIKDFALL
-802 IITLGIV
+802 SVTLAIV
-809 CGIISAGIFV
+809 CGIIFAGIFV

>member
-1 MQSNKVIQDKTNC
+1 MQSNKVIQDKTCC
-14 KDEKSNTDYCAKK
+14 KVEKSNTDYFAKK

-70 KSTLSKII
+70 KSTLAKII

-89 TLCGIKVFETNNVD
+89 TLCGIKVFEANNVD

-160 MENHRFSDPS
+160 MENHRFNDPS

-187 TQSKLLVLDEPTS
+187 TKSKLLVLDEPTS
-200 MLDACAKADVN
+200 MLDSCAKEDVN
-211 KLFDKLQARG
+211 KLFNKLQTSG

-257 EFYAEKSPAVIESKR
+257 EFFTEKSPAVIESKS
-272 MTENAEKS
+272 MTENAKKS
-280 NAESKNKRDSNKA
+280 NT
-293 SKNAAIEISNL
+293 AIEISNL
-304 SVSYANS
+304 NVSYTNS
-311 QNPIIRDYSL
+311 QTPIIRDYSL
-321 SVKAGEIVAIMGKNG
+321 SVKSGEIVAIMGKNG

-344 AICGLIK
+344 TICALIK

-367 TSKSQMRAVR
+367 TSKSQMREIR

-411 CELRSR
+411 RELHSR
-417 VLSALKSLH
+417 VLNALKSLH

-450 ILACNPKILVL
+450 VLACNPKILVL

-487 VTIIVITHDFSE
+487 ITIIVITHDLNE

-506 IVTLDSH
+506 IVTLESR
-513 EKKQVP
+513 KKKEIQ
-519 EQAQDEKLEN
+519 EHAQDEKLEN
-529 TSENAIANG
+529 ASENV
-538 NANTNENTSKN
+538 NEKKN
-549 VSTNGSENTS
+549 EI
-559 KNKNKNKSLL
+559 KNKSLL

-609 LARISPIELLLSLH
+609 LARISPIKLLLSLH

-630 FSGLFNL
+630 FSGMFNL
-637 LVVHSGRGLFRI
+637 LVVHSGREIFKI
-649 GPILITDDGIKFA
+649 GPLLITDDGIKFA

-683 SQTRL
+683 SQTQL
-688 TEACASIIS
+688 TEACASLIS
-697 PLKIVGL
+697 PLRIIGL

-717 RFLPTLSKEA
+717 RFLPTLAKEA

-802 IITLGIV
+802 IITLAIV
-809 CGIISAGIFV
+809 CGIIFAGIFV

>member
-1 MQSNKVIQDKTNC
+1 MQSNKVIQDKTCC
-14 KDEKSNTDYCAKK
+14 KVEKGNTDYFAKK

-37 FSYDGG
+37 FSYDDG

-70 KSTLSKII
+70 KSTLAKII

-89 TLCGIKVFETNNVD
+89 TLCGIKVFEANNVD

-187 TQSKLLVLDEPTS
+187 TKSKLLVLDEPTS
-200 MLDACAKADVN
+200 MLDSCAKEDVN
-211 KLFDKLQARG
+211 KLFNKLQTSG

-257 EFYAEKSPAVIESKR
+257 EFFTEKSPAVIESKS
-272 MTENAEKS
+272 MTENAKKS
-280 NAESKNKRDSNKA
+280 NT
-293 SKNAAIEISNL
+293 AIEISNL
-304 SVSYANS
+304 NVSYTNS
-311 QNPIIRDYSL
+311 QSPIIRDYSL
-321 SVKAGEIVAIMGKNG
+321 SVKSCEIVAIMGKNG

-344 AICGLIK
+344 AICALIK

-367 TSKSQMRAVR
+367 TSKSQMREIR

-411 CELRSR
+411 RELHSR
-417 VLSALKSLH
+417 VLNALKSLH

-450 ILACNPKILVL
+450 VLACNPKILVL

-487 VTIIVITHDFSE
+487 ITIIVITHDLNE

-506 IVTLDSH
+506 IVTLESR
-513 EKKQVP
+513 KKKEIQ
-519 EQAQDEKLEN
+519 EHAQDEKLEN
-529 TSENAIANG
+529 ASENV
-538 NANTNENTSKN
+538 NEKKN
-549 VSTNGSENTS
+549 EI
-559 KNKNKNKSLL
+559 KNKSLL

-609 LARISPIELLLSLH
+609 LARISPIKLLLSLH

-630 FSGLFNL
+630 FSGMFNL
-637 LVVHSGRGLFRI
+637 LVVHSGREIFKI
-649 GPILITDDGIKFA
+649 GPLLITDDGIKFA

-683 SQTRL
+683 SQTQL

-697 PLKIVGL
+697 PLRIIGL

-717 RFLPTLSKEA
+717 RFLPTLAKEA

-802 IITLGIV
+802 IITLAIV
-809 CGIISAGIFV
+809 CGIIFAGIFV

>member
-1 MQSNKVIQDKTNC
+1 MQSNKVIQYKTSC
-14 KDEKSNTDYCAKK
+14 KDEKSNMDYCAKK

-70 KSTLSKII
+70 KSTLAKII

-89 TLCGIKVFETNNVD
+89 TLCGIKVFEANNVD

-146 FMKQNISNALRAVN
+146 FMKKNISNALRAVN

-187 TQSKLLVLDEPTS
+187 TKSKLLVLDEPTS
-200 MLDACAKADVN
+200 MLDSCAKTDVN
-211 KLFDKLQARG
+211 KLFDKLQTRG

-246 KLRDVSLLELD
+246 KLRDVSLLELE
-257 EFYAEKSPAVIESKR
+257 EFYAEKSPAVIGSKS
-272 MTENAEKS
+272 MTENVEKSNAENS
-280 NAESKNKRDSNKA
+280 NAESKNKRDSNKTN
-293 SKNAAIEISNL
+293 KNAAIEISNL

-344 AICGLIK
+344 AICALIK

-367 TSKSQMRAVR
+367 TSKSQMREIR

-450 ILACNPKILVL
+450 FLACNPKILVL

-506 IVTLDSH
+506 IVTLDSR
-513 EKKQVP
+513 EKKQAQ
-519 EQAQDEKLEN
+519 EQAQVQVQAQAEKLEN
-529 TSENAIANG
+529 ASD
-538 NANTNENTSKN
+538 
-549 VSTNGSENTS
+549 NGSEN
-559 KNKNKNKSLL
+559 KNENKNKSLL

-594 YQLGILALSTLALIF
+594 YQLGILALSTLALLF
-609 LARISPIELLLSLH
+609 LARISPIKLLLSLH
-623 MFIAIFV
+623 MFIAIFI
-630 FSGLFNL
+630 FSGMFNL

-649 GPILITDDGIKFA
+649 GPLLITDDGIKFA

-697 PLKIVGL
+697 PLKSVGL

-787 HLHTEKMRLKDFALL
+787 HLHTEKIHIKDFALL
-802 IITLGIV
+802 SVTLAIV
-809 CGIISAGIFV
+809 CGIIFAGIFI

>member
-1 MQSNKVIQDKTNC
+1 MQSNKVIQDKTCC
-14 KDEKSNTDYCAKK
+14 KVEKSNTDYFAKK

-70 KSTLSKII
+70 KSTLAKII

-89 TLCGIKVFETNNVD
+89 TLCGIKVFEANNVD

-187 TQSKLLVLDEPTS
+187 TKSKLIVLDEPTS
-200 MLDACAKADVN
+200 MLDSCAKEDVN
-211 KLFDKLQARG
+211 KLFNKLQTSG

-257 EFYAEKSPAVIESKR
+257 EFFTEKSPAVIESKS
-272 MTENAEKS
+272 MTENAKKS
-280 NAESKNKRDSNKA
+280 NT
-293 SKNAAIEISNL
+293 AIEISNL
-304 SVSYANS
+304 NVSYTNS
-311 QNPIIRDYSL
+311 QTPIIRDYSL
-321 SVKAGEIVAIMGKNG
+321 SVKSGEIVAIMGKNG

-344 AICGLIK
+344 TICALIK

-367 TSKSQMRAVR
+367 TSKSQMREIR

-411 CELRSR
+411 RELHSR
-417 VLSALKSLH
+417 VLNALKSLH

-450 ILACNPKILVL
+450 VLACNPKILVL

-487 VTIIVITHDFSE
+487 ITIIVITHDLNE

-506 IVTLDSH
+506 IVTLDSR
-513 EKKQVP
+513 KKKEIQ
-519 EQAQDEKLEN
+519 EHAQDEKLEN
-529 TSENAIANG
+529 ASENV
-538 NANTNENTSKN
+538 NEI
-549 VSTNGSENTS
+549 
-559 KNKNKNKSLL
+559 KNKSLL

-609 LARISPIELLLSLH
+609 LARISPIKLLLSLH

-630 FSGLFNL
+630 FSGMFNL
-637 LVVHSGRGLFRI
+637 LVVHSGREIFKI
-649 GPILITDDGIKFA
+649 GPLLITDDGIKFA

-683 SQTRL
+683 SQTQL

-697 PLKIVGL
+697 PLKIIGL

-717 RFLPTLSKEA
+717 RFLPTLAKEA

-787 HLHTEKMRLKDFALL
+787 HLHTEKIRIKDFALL
-802 IITLGIV
+802 SVTLAIV
-809 CGIISAGIFV
+809 CGIIFAGIFV

>member
-1 MQSNKVIQDKTNC
+1 MQSNKVIQDKTCC
-14 KDEKSNTDYCAKK
+14 KVEKSNTDYFAKK

-70 KSTLSKII
+70 KSTLAKII

-89 TLCGIKVFETNNVD
+89 TLCGIKVFEANNVD

-187 TQSKLLVLDEPTS
+187 TKSKLLVLDEPTS
-200 MLDACAKADVN
+200 MLDSCAKEDVD
-211 KLFDKLQARG
+211 KLFDKLQTSG

-257 EFYAEKSPAVIESKR
+257 EFFTEKSPAVIESKS
-272 MTENAEKS
+272 MTENAKKS
-280 NAESKNKRDSNKA
+280 NT
-293 SKNAAIEISNL
+293 AIEISNL
-304 SVSYANS
+304 NVSYTNS
-311 QNPIIRDYSL
+311 QSPIIRDYSL
-321 SVKAGEIVAIMGKNG
+321 SVKSGEIVAIMGKNG

-344 AICGLIK
+344 TICALIK

-367 TSKSQMRAVR
+367 TSKSQMREIR

-411 CELRSR
+411 RELHSR
-417 VLSALKSLH
+417 VLNALKSLH

-450 ILACNPKILVL
+450 VLACNPKILVL

-487 VTIIVITHDFSE
+487 ITIIVITHDLNE

-506 IVTLDSH
+506 IVTLDSR
-513 EKKQVP
+513 KKKEIQ
-519 EQAQDEKLEN
+519 EHAQDEKLEN
-529 TSENAIANG
+529 ASENV
-538 NANTNENTSKN
+538 NEKKN
-549 VSTNGSENTS
+549 EI
-559 KNKNKNKSLL
+559 KNKSLL

-609 LARISPIELLLSLH
+609 LARISPIKLLLSLH

-630 FSGLFNL
+630 FSGMFNL
-637 LVVHSGRGLFRI
+637 LVVHSGREIFKI
-649 GPILITDDGIKFA
+649 GPLLITDDGIKFA

-683 SQTRL
+683 SQTQL

-697 PLKIVGL
+697 PLRIIGL

-717 RFLPTLSKEA
+717 RFLPTLAKEA

-802 IITLGIV
+802 IITLAIV
-809 CGIISAGIFV
+809 CGIIFAGIFV

>member
-1 MQSNKVIQDKTNC
+1 MQSNKVIQYKTSC
-14 KDEKSNTDYCAKK
+14 KDERSNTDYCAKK

-89 TLCGIKVFETNNVD
+89 TLCGIKVFEANNVD

-146 FMKQNISNALRAVN
+146 FMKKNISNALRAVN

-187 TQSKLLVLDEPTS
+187 TKSKLLVLDEPTS
-200 MLDACAKADVN
+200 MLDSCAKEDVN
-211 KLFDKLQARG
+211 KLFDKLQASG

-257 EFYAEKSPAVIESKR
+257 EFFTEKSPAVIESKS
-272 MTENAEKS
+272 MTENAESS
-280 NAESKNKRDSNKA
+280 NT
-293 SKNAAIEISNL
+293 AIEISNL
-304 SVSYANS
+304 NVSYTNS
-311 QNPIIRDYSL
+311 QSPIIRDYSL
-321 SVKAGEIVAIMGKNG
+321 SVKSGEIVAIMGKNG

-344 AICGLIK
+344 AICALIK

-367 TSKSQMRAVR
+367 TSKSQMREIR

-417 VLSALKSLH
+417 VLNALKSLH

-487 VTIIVITHDFSE
+487 VTIIVITHDLNE
-499 AKSLGAR
+499 AKALGAR
-506 IVTLDSH
+506 IVTLDSR
-513 EKKQVP
+513 EKKQAQ
-519 EQAQDEKLEN
+519 EQAQVQAQGKKLEN
-529 TSENAIANG
+529 TSEN
-538 NANTNENTSKN
+538 
-549 VSTNGSENTS
+549 GSEN

-609 LARISPIELLLSLH
+609 LARISPIKLLLSLH
-623 MFIAIFV
+623 MFIAIFI

-649 GPILITDDGIKFA
+649 GPLLITDDGIKFA

-704 PSQEIALIMSLAL
+704 PNQEIALIMSLAL

-802 IITLGIV
+802 SVTLAIV
-809 CGIISAGIFV
+809 CGIFIA

>member
-1 MQSNKVIQDKTNC
+1 MQSNKVIQDKTCC
-14 KDEKSNTDYCAKK
+14 KVEKSNTDYFAKK

-70 KSTLSKII
+70 KSTLAKII

-89 TLCGIKVFETNNVD
+89 TLCGIKVFEANNVD

-160 MENHRFSDPS
+160 MENHSFSDPS

-187 TQSKLLVLDEPTS
+187 TKSKLLVLDEPTS
-200 MLDACAKADVN
+200 MLDSCAKEDVN
-211 KLFDKLQARG
+211 KLFNKLQTSG

-257 EFYAEKSPAVIESKR
+257 EFFTEKSPAVIESKS
-272 MTENAEKS
+272 MTENAKKS
-280 NAESKNKRDSNKA
+280 NT
-293 SKNAAIEISNL
+293 AIEISNL
-304 SVSYANS
+304 NVSYTNS
-311 QNPIIRDYSL
+311 QTPIIRDYSL
-321 SVKAGEIVAIMGKNG
+321 SVKSGEIVAIMGKNG

-344 AICGLIK
+344 AICALIK

-367 TSKSQMRAVR
+367 TSKSQMREIR

-411 CELRSR
+411 RELHSR
-417 VLSALKSLH
+417 VLNALKSLH

-450 ILACNPKILVL
+450 VLACNPKILVL

-468 DFEYAKI
+468 DFEYARI

-487 VTIIVITHDFSE
+487 ITIIVITHDLNE

-506 IVTLDSH
+506 IVTLESR
-513 EKKQVP
+513 KKKEIQ
-519 EQAQDEKLEN
+519 EHAQDEKLEN
-529 TSENAIANG
+529 ASENV
-538 NANTNENTSKN
+538 NEKKN
-549 VSTNGSENTS
+549 EI
-559 KNKNKNKSLL
+559 KNKSLL

-609 LARISPIELLLSLH
+609 LARISPIKLLLSLH

-630 FSGLFNL
+630 FSGMFNL
-637 LVVHSGRGLFRI
+637 LVVHSGREIFKI
-649 GPILITDDGIKFA
+649 GPLLITDDGIKFA

-697 PLKIVGL
+697 PLRIIGL

-717 RFLPTLSKEA
+717 RFLPTLAKEA

-802 IITLGIV
+802 IITLAIV
-809 CGIISAGIFV
+809 CGIIFAGIFVY

>member
-1 MQSNKVIQDKTNC
+1 M
-14 KDEKSNTDYCAKK
+14 DYCAKK

-70 KSTLSKII
+70 KSTLAKII

-89 TLCGIKVFETNNVD
+89 TLCGIKVFEANNVD

-146 FMKQNISNALRAVN
+146 FMKKNISNALRAVN

-187 TQSKLLVLDEPTS
+187 TKSKLLVLDEPTS
-200 MLDACAKADVN
+200 MLDSCAKTDVN
-211 KLFDKLQARG
+211 KLFDKLQTRG

-246 KLRDVSLLELD
+246 KLRDVSLLELE
-257 EFYAEKSPAVIESKR
+257 EFYAEKSSAVIGSKS
-272 MTENAEKS
+272 MTENVEKSNAENS
-280 NAESKNKRDSNKA
+280 NAESKNKRDSNKTN
-293 SKNAAIEISNL
+293 KNAAIEISNL

-344 AICGLIK
+344 AICALIK

-367 TSKSQMRAVR
+367 TSKSQMREIR

-506 IVTLDSH
+506 IVTLDSR
-513 EKKQVP
+513 EKKQAQ

-529 TSENAIANG
+529 TSEN
-538 NANTNENTSKN
+538 
-549 VSTNGSENTS
+549 GSE
-559 KNKNKNKSLL
+559 NKNKNKSLL

-609 LARISPIELLLSLH
+609 LARISPIKLFLSLH

-697 PLKIVGL
+697 PLKSVGL

-717 RFLPTLSKEA
+717 RFLPTLAKEA

-787 HLHTEKMRLKDFALL
+787 HLHTEKIRIKDFALL
-802 IITLGIV
+802 SVTLAIV
-809 CGIISAGIFV
+809 CGIIFAGIFI

>member
-1 MQSNKVIQDKTNC
+1 MQSNKVIQDKTCC
-14 KDEKSNTDYCAKK
+14 KVEKSNTDYFAKK

-70 KSTLSKII
+70 KSTLAKII

-89 TLCGIKVFETNNVD
+89 TLCGIKVFEANNVD

-170 NMSGGQQQRVAI
+170 NMSGGQQQSVAI

-187 TQSKLLVLDEPTS
+187 TKSKLLVLDEPTS
-200 MLDACAKADVN
+200 MLDSCAKEDVD
-211 KLFDKLQARG
+211 KLFDKLQTSG

-257 EFYAEKSPAVIESKR
+257 EFFTEKSPAVIESKS
-272 MTENAEKS
+272 MTENAKKS
-280 NAESKNKRDSNKA
+280 NT
-293 SKNAAIEISNL
+293 AIEISNL
-304 SVSYANS
+304 NVSYTNS
-311 QNPIIRDYSL
+311 QSPIIRDYSL
-321 SVKAGEIVAIMGKNG
+321 SVKSGEIVAIMGKNG

-344 AICGLIK
+344 AICALIK

-367 TSKSQMRAVR
+367 TSKSQMREIR

-411 CELRSR
+411 RELHSR
-417 VLSALKSLH
+417 VLNALKSLH

-450 ILACNPKILVL
+450 VLACNPKILVL

-487 VTIIVITHDFSE
+487 ITIIVITHDLNE

-506 IVTLDSH
+506 IVTLESR
-513 EKKQVP
+513 KKKEIQEP
-519 EQAQDEKLEN
+519 AQDEKLEN
-529 TSENAIANG
+529 ASENV
-538 NANTNENTSKN
+538 NEKKN
-549 VSTNGSENTS
+549 EI
-559 KNKNKNKSLL
+559 KNKSLL

-609 LARISPIELLLSLH
+609 LARISPIKLLLSLH

-630 FSGLFNL
+630 FSGMFNL
-637 LVVHSGRGLFRI
+637 LVVHSGREIFKI
-649 GPILITDDGIKFA
+649 GPLLITDDGIKFA

-683 SQTRL
+683 SQTQL

-697 PLKIVGL
+697 PLRIIGL

-717 RFLPTLSKEA
+717 RFLPTLAKEA

-802 IITLGIV
+802 IITLAIV
-809 CGIISAGIFV
+809 CGIIFAGIFV

>member
-1 MQSNKVIQDKTNC
+1 MQSNRVIQYRTSC

-70 KSTLSKII
+70 KSTLAKII

-89 TLCGIKVFETNNVD
+89 TLCGIKVFEANNVD

-187 TQSKLLVLDEPTS
+187 TKSKLLVLDEPTS
-200 MLDACAKADVN
+200 MLDSCAKEDVN
-211 KLFDKLQARG
+211 KLFDKLQTSG

-257 EFYAEKSPAVIESKR
+257 EFFTEKSPAVIESKS
-272 MTENAEKS
+272 MTENVKNS
-280 NAESKNKRDSNKA
+280 NT
-293 SKNAAIEISNL
+293 AIEISNL
-304 SVSYANS
+304 RLSYSKNQA
-311 QNPIIRDYSL
+311 PILCDYSL
-321 SVKAGEIVAIMGKNG
+321 SVKSGEIVAIMGKNG

-344 AICGLIK
+344 AICALIK

-367 TSKSQMRAVR
+367 TSKSQMREIR

-411 CELRSR
+411 RELHSR

-438 SGGQQRLAAIAG
+438 SGGQQRLVAIAG

-487 VTIIVITHDFSE
+487 VTIIVITHDLNE

-506 IVTLDSH
+506 IVTLDSN
-513 EKKQVP
+513 KKKRVQEQ
-519 EQAQDEKLEN
+519 EQAEKLEN
-529 TSENAIANG
+529 ARE
-538 NANTNENTSKN
+538 
-549 VSTNGSENTS
+549 NGSE
-559 KNKNKNKSLL
+559 NKNKSLL

-609 LARISPIELLLSLH
+609 LARISPIKLLLSLH

-630 FSGLFNL
+630 FSGMFNL
-637 LVVHSGRGLFRI
+637 LVVHSGREIFKI
-649 GPILITDDGIKFA
+649 GPLSITDDGIKFA

-697 PLKIVGL
+697 PLKSVGL

-748 RLQAITS
+748 RLRAITS

-772 LALDSRCYVPGAKRT
+772 LALDSRCYVSGAKRT
-787 HLHTEKMRLKDFALL
+787 HLHTEKIRIKDFALL
-802 IITLGIV
+802 SVTLAIV
-809 CGIISAGIFV
+809 CGIIFAGIFI

>member
-1 MQSNKVIQDKTNC
+1 MQSNKVIQYKTSC

-89 TLCGIKVFETNNVD
+89 TLCGIKVFEANNVD

-187 TQSKLLVLDEPTS
+187 TKSKLLVLDEPTS
-200 MLDACAKADVN
+200 MLDSCAKEDVD
-211 KLFDKLQARG
+211 KLFDKLQTSG

-257 EFYAEKSPAVIESKR
+257 EFFTEKSPAVIGSKS
-272 MTENAEKS
+272 MTENVENS
-280 NAESKNKRDSNKA
+280 NT
-293 SKNAAIEISNL
+293 AIEISNL
-304 SVSYANS
+304 RLSYSKN
-311 QNPIIRDYSL
+311 QTPILCDYSL
-321 SVKAGEIVAIMGKNG
+321 SVKSGEIVAIMGKNG

-344 AICGLIK
+344 AICALIK

-367 TSKSQMRAVR
+367 TSKSQMREIR

-411 CELRSR
+411 RELHSR
-417 VLSALKSLH
+417 VFSALKSLH

-487 VTIIVITHDFSE
+487 VTIIVITHDLDE

-506 IVTLDSH
+506 IVTLDSR
-513 EKKQVP
+513 KKKRV
-519 EQAQDEKLEN
+519 QAQAQAEKLEN
-529 TSENAIANG
+529 ASENGSG
-538 NANTNENTSKN
+538 NKNE
-549 VSTNGSENTS
+549 
-559 KNKNKNKSLL
+559 NKNKSLL

-609 LARISPIELLLSLH
+609 LARISPIKLLLSLH

-630 FSGLFNL
+630 FSGMFNL
-637 LVVHSGRGLFRI
+637 LVVHSGKGLFRI
-649 GPILITDDGIKFA
+649 GPLLITDDGIKFA
-662 ILFASRFS
+662 ILFAARFS

-787 HLHTEKMRLKDFALL
+787 HLHTEKIHIKDFALL
-802 IITLGIV
+802 SVTLAIV
-809 CGIISAGIFV
+809 CGIIFAGIFIA

>member
-1 MQSNKVIQDKTNC
+1 MQSNKVIQYKTSC

-89 TLCGIKVFETNNVD
+89 TLCGIKVFEANNVD
-103 SKAYQKARESIGALF
+103 SKSYQKARESIGALF

-146 FMKQNISNALRAVN
+146 FMKKNISNALHAVN

-187 TQSKLLVLDEPTS
+187 TKSKLLVLDEPTS
-200 MLDACAKADVN
+200 MLDSCAKEDVN
-211 KLFDKLQARG
+211 KLFDKLQASG

-257 EFYAEKSPAVIESKR
+257 EFFTEKSPAVIESKS
-272 MTENAEKS
+272 MTENVESS
-280 NAESKNKRDSNKA
+280 NIASKNKHDSNKTN
-293 SKNAAIEISNL
+293 KNIAIEISNL
-304 SVSYANS
+304 RLSYSKN
-311 QNPIIRDYSL
+311 QTPILCDYSL
-321 SVKAGEIVAIMGKNG
+321 SVKSGEIVAIMGKNG

-344 AICGLIK
+344 AICALIK

-367 TSKSQMRAVR
+367 TSKSQMREIR

-411 CELRSR
+411 RELHSR

-487 VTIIVITHDFSE
+487 VTIIVITHDLNE
-499 AKSLGAR
+499 AKALGAR
-506 IVTLDSH
+506 IVTLDSR
-513 EKKQVP
+513 KKKEIQ
-519 EQAQDEKLEN
+519 EHAQDEKLEN
-529 TSENAIANG
+529 ASENDSG
-538 NANTNENTSKN
+538 NKNE
-549 VSTNGSENTS
+549 
-559 KNKNKNKSLL
+559 NKNKSLL

-609 LARISPIELLLSLH
+609 LARISPIKLLLSLH

-630 FSGLFNL
+630 FSGMFNL

-649 GPILITDDGIKFA
+649 GPLLITDDGIKFA
-662 ILFASRFS
+662 ILFASRVS

-683 SQTRL
+683 SQMRL
-688 TEACASIIS
+688 SEACASIIS
-697 PLKIVGL
+697 PLKSVGL

-748 RLQAITS
+748 RLRAITS

-787 HLHTEKMRLKDFALL
+787 HLHTEKIHIKDFALL
-802 IITLGIV
+802 SVTLAIV
-809 CGIISAGIFV
+809 CGIIFAGIFVY

>member
-1 MQSNKVIQDKTNC
+1 MQSNKVIQDKTCC
-14 KDEKSNTDYCAKK
+14 KVEKSNTDYFAKK

-70 KSTLSKII
+70 KSTLAKII

-89 TLCGIKVFETNNVD
+89 TLCGIKVFEANNVD

-187 TQSKLLVLDEPTS
+187 TKSKLLVLDEPTS
-200 MLDACAKADVN
+200 MLDSCAKEDVD
-211 KLFDKLQARG
+211 KLFDKLQTSG

-257 EFYAEKSPAVIESKR
+257 EFFTEKSPAVIESKS
-272 MTENAEKS
+272 MTENAKKS
-280 NAESKNKRDSNKA
+280 NT
-293 SKNAAIEISNL
+293 AIEISNL
-304 SVSYANS
+304 NVSYTNS
-311 QNPIIRDYSL
+311 QTPIIRDYSL
-321 SVKAGEIVAIMGKNG
+321 SVKSGEIVAIMGKNG

-344 AICGLIK
+344 AICALIK

-367 TSKSQMRAVR
+367 TSKSQMREIR

-411 CELRSR
+411 CELNSR
-417 VLSALKSLH
+417 VLNTLKSLH

-450 ILACNPKILVL
+450 VLACNPKILVL

-487 VTIIVITHDFSE
+487 ITIIVITHDLNE

-506 IVTLDSH
+506 IVTLESR
-513 EKKQVP
+513 KKKEIQ
-519 EQAQDEKLEN
+519 EHAQDEKLEN
-529 TSENAIANG
+529 ASENV
-538 NANTNENTSKN
+538 NEKKN
-549 VSTNGSENTS
+549 EI
-559 KNKNKNKSLL
+559 KNKSLL

-609 LARISPIELLLSLH
+609 LARISPIKLLLSLH

-649 GPILITDDGIKFA
+649 GPILITDDGIKFS

-697 PLKIVGL
+697 PLRIIGL

-717 RFLPTLSKEA
+717 RFLPTLAKEA

-802 IITLGIV
+802 IITLAIV
-809 CGIISAGIFV
+809 CGIIFAGIFV

>member
-1 MQSNKVIQDKTNC
+1 MQSNRVIQYKTSC

-89 TLCGIKVFETNNVD
+89 TLCGIKVFEANNVD

-187 TQSKLLVLDEPTS
+187 TKSKLLVLDEPTS
-200 MLDACAKADVN
+200 MLDSCAKEDVN
-211 KLFDKLQARG
+211 KLFDKLQTSG

-257 EFYAEKSPAVIESKR
+257 EFFTEKSPAVIESKS
-272 MTENAEKS
+272 MTENVENS
-280 NAESKNKRDSNKA
+280 NT
-293 SKNAAIEISNL
+293 AIEISNL
-304 SVSYANS
+304 RLSYSKNQA
-311 QNPIIRDYSL
+311 PILCDYSL
-321 SVKAGEIVAIMGKNG
+321 SVKSGEIVAIMGKNG

-344 AICGLIK
+344 AICALIK

-367 TSKSQMRAVR
+367 TSKSQMREIR

-411 CELRSR
+411 RELHSR

-468 DFEYAKI
+468 DFEHEKI

-487 VTIIVITHDFSE
+487 VTIIVITHDLNE
-499 AKSLGAR
+499 AKALGAR
-506 IVTLDSH
+506 IVTLDSR
-513 EKKQVP
+513 KKKEIQ
-519 EQAQDEKLEN
+519 EHAQDEKLEN
-529 TSENAIANG
+529 AN
-538 NANTNENTSKN
+538 E
-549 VSTNGSENTS
+549 NGSES
-559 KNKNKNKSLL
+559 KNENKNKSLL

-609 LARISPIELLLSLH
+609 LARISPIKLLLSLH

-630 FSGLFNL
+630 FSGMFNL
-637 LVVHSGRGLFRI
+637 LVVHSGRELFRI
-649 GPILITDDGIKFA
+649 GPLLITDDGIKFA

-697 PLKIVGL
+697 PLKSVGL

-748 RLQAITS
+748 RLRAITS

-787 HLHTEKMRLKDFALL
+787 HLHTEKIHIKDFALL
-802 IITLGIV
+802 SVTLAIV
-809 CGIISAGIFV
+809 CGIIFAGIFI

>member
-1 MQSNKVIQDKTNC
+1 MQSNKVIQDKTCC
-14 KDEKSNTDYCAKK
+14 KVEKSNTDYCAKK

-70 KSTLSKII
+70 KSTLAKII

-89 TLCGIKVFETNNVD
+89 TLCGIKVFEANNVD

-146 FMKQNISNALRAVN
+146 FMKRNISNALRAVN

-187 TQSKLLVLDEPTS
+187 TKSKLLVLDEPTS
-200 MLDACAKADVN
+200 MLDSCAKEDVN
-211 KLFDKLQARG
+211 KLFNKLQTSG

-257 EFYAEKSPAVIESKR
+257 EFFTEKSPAVIESKS
-272 MTENAEKS
+272 MTENAKKS
-280 NAESKNKRDSNKA
+280 NT
-293 SKNAAIEISNL
+293 AIEISNL
-304 SVSYANS
+304 NVSYTNS
-311 QNPIIRDYSL
+311 QTPIIRDYSL
-321 SVKAGEIVAIMGKNG
+321 SVKSGEIVAIMGKNG

-344 AICGLIK
+344 AICALIK

-367 TSKSQMRAVR
+367 TSKSQMREIR

-411 CELRSR
+411 CELDSR
-417 VLSALKSLH
+417 VLNTLKSLH

-450 ILACNPKILVL
+450 VLACNPKILVL

-487 VTIIVITHDFSE
+487 VTIIVITHDLNE

-506 IVTLDSH
+506 IVTLDSR
-513 EKKQVP
+513 KKKEIQG
-519 EQAQDEKLEN
+519 QAQDEKLEN
-529 TSENAIANG
+529 ASENVN
-538 NANTNENTSKN
+538 KK
-549 VSTNGSENTS
+549 
-559 KNKNKNKSLL
+559 KNKDKNKSLL

-609 LARISPIELLLSLH
+609 LARISPIKLLLSLH

-630 FSGLFNL
+630 FSGMFNL
-637 LVVHSGRGLFRI
+637 LVVHSGREIFKI
-649 GPILITDDGIKFA
+649 GPLLITDDGIKFA

-697 PLKIVGL
+697 PLKSIGL

-802 IITLGIV
+802 SVTLAIV
-809 CGIISAGIFV
+809 CGIIFAGIFI

>member
-1 MQSNKVIQDKTNC
+1 MQSNKVIQDKTYC
-14 KDEKSNTDYCAKK
+14 KVEKSNTYYCAKK

-89 TLCGIKVFETNNVD
+89 TLCGIKVFEANNVD

-146 FMKQNISNALRAVN
+146 FMKKNISNALRAVN

-187 TQSKLLVLDEPTS
+187 TRSKLLVLDEPTS
-200 MLDACAKADVN
+200 MLDSCAKEDVN
-211 KLFDKLQARG
+211 KLFNKLQTSG

-257 EFYAEKSPAVIESKR
+257 EFFTEKSPAVIESKS
-272 MTENAEKS
+272 MTENVEKS
-280 NAESKNKRDSNKA
+280 NAENSNIENSNAASKNKRDSNKA
-293 SKNAAIEISNL
+293 SKNTAIEISNL

-367 TSKSQMRAVR
+367 TSKSQMREIR

-411 CELRSR
+411 RELHSR
-417 VLSALKSLH
+417 VLNALKSLH

-450 ILACNPKILVL
+450 VLACNPKILVL

-487 VTIIVITHDFSE
+487 VTIIVITHDLTE
-499 AKSLGAR
+499 AKSLEAR
-506 IVTLDSH
+506 IVTLDSR
-513 EKKQVP
+513 KKKEIQ
-519 EQAQDEKLEN
+519 EHAQDEKLEN
-529 TSENAIANG
+529 ASENV
-538 NANTNENTSKN
+538 NEK
-549 VSTNGSENTS
+549 
-559 KNKNKNKSLL
+559 KNKNKSLL

-609 LARISPIELLLSLH
+609 LARISPIKLLLSLH

-630 FSGLFNL
+630 FSGMFNL
-637 LVVHSGRGLFRI
+637 LVVHSGREIFKI
-649 GPILITDDGIKFA
+649 GPLSITDDGIKFA

-697 PLKIVGL
+697 PLKSVGL

-748 RLQAITS
+748 RLRAITS

-802 IITLGIV
+802 SVTLAIV
-809 CGIISAGIFV
+809 CGIIFAGIFI

>member
-1 MQSNKVIQDKTNC
+1 MQSNKVIQDKTCC
-14 KDEKSNTDYCAKK
+14 KVEKSNTDYFAKK

-187 TQSKLLVLDEPTS
+187 TKSKLLVLDEPTS
-200 MLDACAKADVN
+200 MLDSCAKEDVN
-211 KLFDKLQARG
+211 KLFNKLQTSG

-257 EFYAEKSPAVIESKR
+257 EFFTEKSPAVIESKS
-272 MTENAEKS
+272 MTENAKKS
-280 NAESKNKRDSNKA
+280 NT
-293 SKNAAIEISNL
+293 AIEISNL
-304 SVSYANS
+304 NVSYTNS
-311 QNPIIRDYSL
+311 QTPIIRDYSL
-321 SVKAGEIVAIMGKNG
+321 SVKSGEIVAIMGKNG

-344 AICGLIK
+344 AICALIK

-367 TSKSQMRAVR
+367 TSKSQMREIR

-411 CELRSR
+411 RELHSR
-417 VLSALKSLH
+417 ILNALKSLH

-450 ILACNPKILVL
+450 VLACNPKILVL

-487 VTIIVITHDFSE
+487 ITIIVITHDLNE

-506 IVTLDSH
+506 IVTLESR
-513 EKKQVP
+513 KKKEIQ
-519 EQAQDEKLEN
+519 EHAQDEKLEN
-529 TSENAIANG
+529 ASENV
-538 NANTNENTSKN
+538 NEKKN
-549 VSTNGSENTS
+549 EI
-559 KNKNKNKSLL
+559 KNKSLL

-609 LARISPIELLLSLH
+609 LARISPMKLLLSLH

-630 FSGLFNL
+630 FSGMFNL
-637 LVVHSGRGLFRI
+637 LVVHSGREIFKI
-649 GPILITDDGIKFA
+649 GPLLITDDGIKFA

-683 SQTRL
+683 SQTQL

-697 PLKIVGL
+697 PLRIIGL

-717 RFLPTLSKEA
+717 RFLPTLAKEA

-787 HLHTEKMRLKDFALL
+787 HLHTEKIRIKDFALL
-802 IITLGIV
+802 SVTLAIV
-809 CGIISAGIFV
+809 CGIIFAGIFV

>member
-1 MQSNKVIQDKTNC
+1 MQSNKVIQDKTSC
-14 KDEKSNTDYCAKK
+14 KVEKSNTDYFAKK

-89 TLCGIKVFETNNVD
+89 TLCGIKVFEANNVD

-187 TQSKLLVLDEPTS
+187 TKSKLLVLDEPTS
-200 MLDACAKADVN
+200 MLDSCAKEDVN
-211 KLFDKLQARG
+211 KLFNKLQTSG

-257 EFYAEKSPAVIESKR
+257 EFFTEKSPAVIESKS
-272 MTENAEKS
+272 MTENAKKS
-280 NAESKNKRDSNKA
+280 NT
-293 SKNAAIEISNL
+293 AIEISNL
-304 SVSYANS
+304 NVSYTNS
-311 QNPIIRDYSL
+311 QSPIIRDYSL
-321 SVKAGEIVAIMGKNG
+321 SVKSCEIVAIMGKNG

-344 AICGLIK
+344 AICALIK

-367 TSKSQMRAVR
+367 TSKSQMREIR

-411 CELRSR
+411 RELHSR
-417 VLSALKSLH
+417 VLNALKSLH

-450 ILACNPKILVL
+450 VLACNPKILVL

-487 VTIIVITHDFSE
+487 ITIIVITHDLNE

-506 IVTLDSH
+506 IVTLESR
-513 EKKQVP
+513 KKKEIQ
-519 EQAQDEKLEN
+519 EHAQDEKLEN
-529 TSENAIANG
+529 ASENV
-538 NANTNENTSKN
+538 NEKKN
-549 VSTNGSENTS
+549 EI
-559 KNKNKNKSLL
+559 KNKSLL

-609 LARISPIELLLSLH
+609 LARISPIKLLLSLH

-630 FSGLFNL
+630 FSGMFNL
-637 LVVHSGRGLFRI
+637 LVVNSGREIFKI
-649 GPILITDDGIKFA
+649 GPLLITDDGIKFA

-683 SQTRL
+683 SQTQL

-697 PLKIVGL
+697 PLKIIGL

-717 RFLPTLSKEA
+717 RFLPTLAKEA

-802 IITLGIV
+802 IITLAIV
-809 CGIISAGIFV
+809 CGIIFAGIFVY

>member
-1 MQSNKVIQDKTNC
+1 MQSNKVIQDKTSC
-14 KDEKSNTDYCAKK
+14 KVEKSNTDYCAKK

-89 TLCGIKVFETNNVD
+89 TLCGIKVFEANNVD

-187 TQSKLLVLDEPTS
+187 TKSKLLVLDEPTS
-200 MLDACAKADVN
+200 MLDSCAKEDVN
-211 KLFDKLQARG
+211 KLFDKLQASG

-257 EFYAEKSPAVIESKR
+257 EFFTEKSPAVIESKS
-272 MTENAEKS
+272 MTKNVESS
-280 NAESKNKRDSNKA
+280 NT
-293 SKNAAIEISNL
+293 AIEISNL
-304 SVSYANS
+304 RLSYSKN
-311 QNPIIRDYSL
+311 QTPILCDYSL
-321 SVKAGEIVAIMGKNG
+321 SVKSGEIVAIMGKNG

-344 AICGLIK
+344 AICALIK

-367 TSKSQMRAVR
+367 TNKSQMREIR

-411 CELRSR
+411 RELHSR
-417 VLSALKSLH
+417 VLNTLKSLH

-438 SGGQQRLAAIAG
+438 SGGQQRLVAIAG

-487 VTIIVITHDFSE
+487 VTIIVITHDLNE

-506 IVTLDSH
+506 IVTLDSR
-513 EKKQVP
+513 KKKRVQEQEQV
-519 EQAQDEKLEN
+519 QAQDEKLEN
-529 TSENAIANG
+529 AN
-538 NANTNENTSKN
+538 E
-549 VSTNGSENTS
+549 NGSES
-559 KNKNKNKSLL
+559 KNKNKSLL

-609 LARISPIELLLSLH
+609 LARISPIKLLLSLH

-630 FSGLFNL
+630 FSGMFNL
-637 LVVHSGRGLFRI
+637 LVVHSGRELFRI
-649 GPILITDDGIKFA
+649 GPLLITDDGIKFA

-697 PLKIVGL
+697 PLKSVGL

-727 ESVALAQ
+727 ESVSLAQ

-748 RLQAITS
+748 RLRAITS

-787 HLHTEKMRLKDFALL
+787 HLHTEKIRIKDFALL
-802 IITLGIV
+802 SVTLAIV
-809 CGIISAGIFV
+809 CGIIFAGIFIA

>member
-1 MQSNKVIQDKTNC
+1 MQSNKVIQDKTSC
-14 KDEKSNTDYCAKK
+14 KDEKSNKDYCTKK
-27 DNAVSLQKVR
+27 DNAVSLQNIH

-64 GKNGSG
+64 GKNGCG
-70 KSTLSKII
+70 KSTLAKII

-103 SKAYQKARESIGALF
+103 PKAYQKARESIGALF

-146 FMKQNISNALRAVN
+146 FMKHNINNALRAVN
-160 MENHRFSDPS
+160 MENQRFSNPS

-187 TQSKLLVLDEPTS
+187 MQSKLLVLDEPTS
-200 MLDACAKADVN
+200 MLDSCAKADVD
-211 KLFDKLQARG
+211 KLFETLQTRG

-246 KLRDVSLLELD
+246 RLRDVCISKLE
-257 EFYAEKSPAVIESKR
+257 EFYAEKSPAVIESKS
-272 MTENAEKS
+272 MTENPKKS
-280 NAESKNKRDSNKA
+280 NT
-293 SKNAAIEISNL
+293 AIEISNL
-304 SVSYANS
+304 NVSYANS
-311 QNPIIRDYSL
+311 QSPIIKDYSL
-321 SVKAGEIVAIMGKNG
+321 SVKSGEIVAIMGKNG

-356 ICVNGIKISEK
+356 VYINGIKISEK
-367 TSKSQMRAVR
+367 TSKSQMREIR

-411 CELRSR
+411 CELDSR
-417 VLSALKSLH
+417 VLNTLKSLH

-450 ILACNPKILVL
+450 VLACNPKILVL

-468 DFEYAKI
+468 DFESAE
-475 VLKILSDLHNKG
+475 ILRRILNDLHNKG
-487 VTIIVITHDFSE
+487 VTIIVVTHDLNE
-499 AKSLGAR
+499 AKTLGAR
-506 IVTLDSH
+506 IVTLDSR
-513 EKKQVP
+513 EKK

-529 TSENAIANG
+529 ASEN
-538 NANTNENTSKN
+538 
-549 VSTNGSENTS
+549 VSEN

-594 YQLGILALSTLALIF
+594 YQLGILALSTLVLIF
-609 LARISPIELLLSLH
+609 LARISPIKLLSSLH

-630 FSGLFNL
+630 FSGMFNL

-649 GPILITDDGIKFA
+649 GPLLITDDGIKFS

-697 PLKIVGL
+697 PLKIIGL

-717 RFLPTLSKEA
+717 RFLPTLAKEA

-761 ASVIRHANTLG
+761 ASVIRHADTLG

-787 HLHTEKMRLKDFALL
+787 HLHTEKIRLKDFALL
-802 IITLGIV
+802 IITLAIV
-809 CGIISAGIFV
+809 CGIIFAGIFIY

>member
-1 MQSNKVIQDKTNC
+1 MTKNV
-14 KDEKSNTDYCAKK
+14 EKSNA
-27 DNAVSLQKVR
+27 
-37 FSYDGG
+37 
-43 KTWILDGID
+43 
-52 LEIAYGQRIAII
+52 
-64 GKNGSG
+64 
-70 KSTLSKII
+70 
-78 AGLSSPDSGIV
+78 
-89 TLCGIKVFETNNVD
+89 
-103 SKAYQKARESIGALF
+103 
-118 QSPEDQIVTT
+118 
-128 VVEDDVAFG
+128 
-137 LENLCASKE
+137 EN
-146 FMKQNISNALRAVN
+146 
-160 MENHRFSDPS
+160 
-170 NMSGGQQQRVAI
+170 
-182 ASSIA
+182 
-187 TQSKLLVLDEPTS
+187 
-200 MLDACAKADVN
+200 
-211 KLFDKLQARG
+211 
-221 TTIVQ
+221 
-226 VTHKIS
+226 
-232 ECKNADRILMLENG
+232 
-246 KLRDVSLLELD
+246 
-257 EFYAEKSPAVIESKR
+257 
-272 MTENAEKS
+272 S
-280 NAESKNKRDSNKA
+280 NAESKNKRDSNKTN
-293 SKNAAIEISNL
+293 KNAAIEISNL

-344 AICGLIK
+344 AICALIK

-367 TSKSQMRAVR
+367 TSKSQMREIR

-506 IVTLDSH
+506 IVTLDSNK
-513 EKKQVP
+513 KKQVQ
-519 EQAQDEKLEN
+519 EQVQVQAQAEKLEN
-529 TSENAIANG
+529 ASD
-538 NANTNENTSKN
+538 
-549 VSTNGSENTS
+549 NGSEN
-559 KNKNKNKSLL
+559 KNENKNKSLL

-609 LARISPIELLLSLH
+609 LARISPIKLLLSLH
-623 MFIAIFV
+623 MFIAIFI
-630 FSGLFNL
+630 FSGMFNL

-649 GPILITDDGIKFA
+649 GPLLITDDGIKFA

-697 PLKIVGL
+697 PLKSVGL

-717 RFLPTLSKEA
+717 RFLPTLAKEA

-748 RLQAITS
+748 RLRAITS

-787 HLHTEKMRLKDFALL
+787 HLHTEKIRIKDFALL
-802 IITLGIV
+802 SVTLAIV
-809 CGIISAGIFV
+809 CGIIFAGIFI

>member
-1 MQSNKVIQDKTNC
+1 MQSNKVIQDKASC

-70 KSTLSKII
+70 KSTLAKII

-89 TLCGIKVFETNNVD
+89 TLCGIKVFEANNVD

-146 FMKQNISNALRAVN
+146 FMKKNISNALRAVN

-170 NMSGGQQQRVAI
+170 NMSGGQQQSVAI

-187 TQSKLLVLDEPTS
+187 TKSKLLVLDEPTS
-200 MLDACAKADVN
+200 MLDSCAKTDVN
-211 KLFDKLQARG
+211 KLFDKLQTRG

-246 KLRDVSLLELD
+246 KLRDVSLLELE
-257 EFYAEKSPAVIESKR
+257 EFYAEKSPAVIGSKS
-272 MTENAEKS
+272 MTENVEKSNAENS
-280 NAESKNKRDSNKA
+280 NAESKNKRDSNKTN
-293 SKNAAIEISNL
+293 KNAAIEISNL

-344 AICGLIK
+344 AICALIK

-367 TSKSQMRAVR
+367 TSKSQMREIR

-506 IVTLDSH
+506 IVTPDSR
-513 EKKQVP
+513 EKKQVQ

-529 TSENAIANG
+529 TSEN
-538 NANTNENTSKN
+538 
-549 VSTNGSENTS
+549 GSE
-559 KNKNKNKSLL
+559 NKNKNKSLL

-609 LARISPIELLLSLH
+609 LARISPIKLFLSLH

-697 PLKIVGL
+697 PLKSVGL

-748 RLQAITS
+748 RLRAITS

-809 CGIISAGIFV
+809 FGIIFAGIFIA

>member
-1 MQSNKVIQDKTNC
+1 MQSNKVIQDKTCC
-14 KDEKSNTDYCAKK
+14 KVEKSNTDYFAKK

-70 KSTLSKII
+70 KSTLAKII

-89 TLCGIKVFETNNVD
+89 TLCGIKVFEANNVD

-187 TQSKLLVLDEPTS
+187 TKSKLIVLDEPTS
-200 MLDACAKADVN
+200 MLDSCAKEDVN
-211 KLFDKLQARG
+211 KLFNKLQTSG

-257 EFYAEKSPAVIESKR
+257 EFFTEKSPAVIESKS
-272 MTENAEKS
+272 MTENAKKS
-280 NAESKNKRDSNKA
+280 NT
-293 SKNAAIEISNL
+293 AIEISNL
-304 SVSYANS
+304 NVSYTNS
-311 QNPIIRDYSL
+311 QTPIIRDYSL
-321 SVKAGEIVAIMGKNG
+321 SVKSGEIVAIMGKNG

-344 AICGLIK
+344 TICALIK

-367 TSKSQMRAVR
+367 TSKSQMREIR

-411 CELRSR
+411 RELHSR
-417 VLSALKSLH
+417 VLNALKSLH

-450 ILACNPKILVL
+450 VLACNPKILVL

-487 VTIIVITHDFSE
+487 ITIIVITHDLNE

-506 IVTLDSH
+506 IVTLESR
-513 EKKQVP
+513 KKKEIQ
-519 EQAQDEKLEN
+519 EHAQDEKLEN
-529 TSENAIANG
+529 ASENV
-538 NANTNENTSKN
+538 NEKKN
-549 VSTNGSENTS
+549 EI
-559 KNKNKNKSLL
+559 KNKSLL

-609 LARISPIELLLSLH
+609 LARISPIKLLLSLH

-630 FSGLFNL
+630 FSGMFNL
-637 LVVHSGRGLFRI
+637 LVVHSGREIFKI
-649 GPILITDDGIKFA
+649 GPLLITDDGIKFA

-683 SQTRL
+683 SQTQL

-697 PLKIVGL
+697 PLKIIGL

-717 RFLPTLSKEA
+717 RFLPTLAKEA

-802 IITLGIV
+802 IITLAIV
-809 CGIISAGIFV
+809 CGIIFAGIFV